1 MISVSELLHRLRMN
15 DKTVSDFVKE
25 QLKLLE
31 LEKFAIVKAE
41 KEDIRE
47 NGKLVAVEVIKISV
61 PNYGGTMVN
70 FCMRNPNMK
79 QASIK
84 KGENIA
90 LDNNERDFEPIAGIV
105 TRQGFDEYDVQVHED
120 RQLFIDY
127 KKWDLIKL
135 PNIEQYD
142 EMKVALEG
150 IQNNAT
156 PLKEVLFGLRNPSF
170 KESGWGEW
178 IFKNQNLDKS
188 QKEAV
193 IRTMKSNE
201 LSVVHGPPGT
211 GKTTTLAEIVWQV
224 CLLKLT

>member
-84 KGENIA
+84 
-90 LDNNERDFEPIAGIV
+90 
-105 TRQGFDEYDVQVHED
+105 ED
-120 RQLFIDY
+120 
-127 KKWDLIKL
+127 
-135 PNIEQYD
+135 
-142 EMKVALEG
+142 M
-150 IQNNAT
+150 
-156 PLKEVLFGLRNPSF
+156 
-170 KESGWGEW
+170 
-178 IFKNQNLDKS
+178 
-188 QKEAV
+188 
-193 IRTMKSNE
+193 IR
-201 LSVVHGPPGT
+201 
-211 GKTTTLAEIVWQV
+211 
-224 CLLKLT
+224 

>member
-61 PNYGGTMVN
+61 PNYGGTIVN

-90 LDNNERDFEPIAGIV
+90 LCNNERDFEPIAGIV

>member
-156 PLKEVLFGLRNPSF
+156 PLKEVLFGQRNPSF

-178 IFKNQNLDKS
+178 VFKNQNLDKS

-201 LSVVHGPPGT
+201 LSVVHGPPRT

>member
-70 FCMRNPNMK
+70 FCIRNPNMK

-120 RQLFIDY
+120 RQLFIEF

-156 PLKEVLFGLRNPSF
+156 PLKEVLFGQRNPSF

>member
-70 FCMRNPNMK
+70 FCIRNPNMK

-120 RQLFIDY
+120 RQLFIEF